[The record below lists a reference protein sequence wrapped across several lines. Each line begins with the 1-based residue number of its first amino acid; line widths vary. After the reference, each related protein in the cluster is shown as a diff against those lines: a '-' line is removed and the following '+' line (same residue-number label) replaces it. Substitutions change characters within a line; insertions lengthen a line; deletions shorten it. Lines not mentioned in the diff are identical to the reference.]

1 VLFIYNAYLEKSFCI
16 IVVVVVVVVICSSR
30 VSILWAGT
38 CYAVMVLF

>member
-16 IVVVVVVVVICSSR
+16 IVVVVVVVICSSR